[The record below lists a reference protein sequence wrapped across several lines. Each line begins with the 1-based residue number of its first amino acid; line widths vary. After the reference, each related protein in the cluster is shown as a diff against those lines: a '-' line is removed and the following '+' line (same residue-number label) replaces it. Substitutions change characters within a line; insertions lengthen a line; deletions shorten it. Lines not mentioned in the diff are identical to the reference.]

1 MSASLNNGTLRSLTR
16 TPQQQQSSS
25 SSSMNDSGS
34 SVIDTIRKR
43 MQQIK
48 DELAKSHD
56 DLHAYQIERERE
68 KHAREQAE
76 GEIGGV
82 TRRIQLVEE
91 DLERTEER
99 LSQATQKLDEA
110 SHAADESE
118 RGRKTLEQ
126 RTYQSDERIGT
137 LEQQLAEAQLIA
149 EDSDRKYDEVARR
162 IAVME
167 VDLER
172 AEDRAE
178 AAEAKALE
186 LEEELK
192 VVGNNMKS
200 LEVSEQEAL
209 QREESYEEQIRDLS
223 TRLKDAEQRAD
234 LAERTMAKLQKEVDR
249 LEGWKSLTYYDR
261 SLLQQLNTCL
271 QSCLSVT
278 SDNAFLNIVINRR
291 PQAFDMF
298 EYISLHL
305 FKQWKHQ
312 NRSLINEQLDYLTT
326 VGRFNRRITLTL
338 QNDNDDP
345 VSIEEDNEQKENNL
359 EHQKRVQ
366 ELLFKDD
373 NELFNILMEI
383 LPIVS
388 ENELDFIEMILPWYE
403 SYIFFEHSYIDAIL
417 DEKFRYLNQ
426 QIIQCLKSNEYERSL
441 FVIDNNQPMVITVRH
456 RFYLCICTMAMG
468 THVNCDDN
476 ECEEAKNLLELY
488 LSRYNIFIHF
498 FLNENQINSL
508 NSLACVT
515 GIVTYLVNYTLII
528 DNDNNQQLLF
538 DLFLII
544 LHENFYK
551 NIRLNWS
558 TYETILIDS
567 IICYLII
574 YCFNNRLL
582 IHQFLR
588 LDDNYIKKLQNLID
602 IAQKY
607 GNRRIAIMSQLFLL
621 ILTSCT
627 KNNDLSQTLFL
638 QSIMSQLFLLI
649 LTSCTKNN
657 DLSQTLF
664 LQCITYIQIS
674 LENIHSY
681 HYNRIPMSMFFKSII
696 HIMKCEHIQ
705 EIIAKH
711 YLNLFTNIII
721 WYEKNNLYE
730 NIIYYEST
738 MIILTILWS
747 LSFNESCKK
756 NLKETDQ
763 DFFNIIL
770 NINTTTNESSVKQA
784 TCGLLYNLD
793 ILDVSQVTQKYGNR
807 RIAIMS
813 QLFLLILTSCTK
825 NNDLSQTLFLQC
837 ITYIQI
843 SLENIHSYHYNRIPM
858 SMFFKS
864 IIHIMKCEH
873 IQEIIAKHYL
883 NLFTNIIILY
893 EKNNLYENIIYY
905 ESTMII
911 LTILW
916 SLSFNENCKKNLKE
930 TDQDFFNIILNI
942 NTTTNESSVKQ
953 ATCGL
958 LYNLDILDV
967 SQSISTTGDNFGKTI
982 GISYDPSD
990 YEIVQM
996 IEQELNKNGHR
1007 VWTTYDHMNDHFIP
1021 SFISV
1026 MNGTEYLI
1034 ICLSD
1039 IYRVNNR
1046 CRTELLYATASG
1058 RRVLSWKVQALTD
1071 NQEENE
1077 QIRIRA
1083 IETLLKRITPN
1094 ESDNTQTID
1103 TAHVNINVERRST
1116 PTNFNRRRRTKEI
1129 MSLENW
1135 TNTEVL
1141 TWCQGIDLPG
1151 FLKLLANF
1159 DGQSVVKLYDF
1170 CKQNSTE
1177 TIAVLNND
1185 LHNVCKQENISDIQ
1199 ISVHEFI
1206 RFQLEVEKVLST
1218 TNILEN
1224 SSISLASSKPD
1235 RYKKRS
1241 KIRTC
1246 SIL

>member
-1 MSASLNNGTLRSLTR
+1 MHTNLD
-16 TPQQQQSSS
+16 QQL
-25 SSSMNDSGS
+25 
-34 SVIDTIRKR
+34 DTI
-43 MQQIK
+43 
-48 DELAKSHD
+48 
-56 DLHAYQIERERE
+56 ERNS
-68 KHAREQAE
+68 
-76 GEIGGV
+76 I
-82 TRRIQLVEE
+82 
-91 DLERTEER
+91 
-99 LSQATQKLDEA
+99 
-110 SHAADESE
+110 
-118 RGRKTLEQ
+118 
-126 RTYQSDERIGT
+126 
-137 LEQQLAEAQLIA
+137 
-149 EDSDRKYDEVARR
+149 
-162 IAVME
+162 
-167 VDLER
+167 
-172 AEDRAE
+172 
-178 AAEAKALE
+178 
-186 LEEELK
+186 
-192 VVGNNMKS
+192 
-200 LEVSEQEAL
+200 
-209 QREESYEEQIRDLS
+209 
-223 TRLKDAEQRAD
+223 
-234 LAERTMAKLQKEVDR
+234 
-249 LEGWKSLTYYDR
+249 GWKSLTYYDR

-326 VGRFNRRITLTL
+326 VGKFNRRITLTL

-366 ELLFKDD
+366 ELLFNAD

-417 DEKFRYLNQ
+417 DENFRYFNQ

-441 FVIDNNQPMVITVRH
+441 FVLDNNHSMVITVRH

-638 QSIMSQLFLLI
+638 Q
-649 LTSCTKNN
+649 
-657 DLSQTLF
+657 
-664 LQCITYIQIS
+664 
-674 LENIHSY
+674 
-681 HYNRIPMSMFFKSII
+681 
-696 HIMKCEHIQ
+696 
-705 EIIAKH
+705 
-711 YLNLFTNIII
+711 
-721 WYEKNNLYE
+721 
-730 NIIYYEST
+730 
-738 MIILTILWS
+738 
-747 LSFNESCKK
+747 
-756 NLKETDQ
+756 
-763 DFFNIIL
+763 
-770 NINTTTNESSVKQA
+770 
-784 TCGLLYNLD
+784 
-793 ILDVSQVTQKYGNR
+793 
-807 RIAIMS
+807 
-813 QLFLLILTSCTK
+813 
-825 NNDLSQTLFLQC
+825 C

-916 SLSFNENCKKNLKE
+916 SLSFNESCKKNLKE

-1021 SFISV
+1021 SFISI

-1071 NQEENE
+1071 DQEENE

-1135 TNTEVL
+1135 TNAEVL